1 VGNES
6 CQRACV
12 SFIRV
17 AHLSNAEECAVVL
30 MQLTS
35 NGSHDERCLG
45 VDSAAQGLHGFAH

>member
-1 VGNES
+1 
-6 CQRACV
+6 
-12 SFIRV
+12 
-17 AHLSNAEECAVVL
+17 VVL